1 MCTVSAIMDYGRR
14 EWPGLTPI
22 VDPWINPL
30 PPTSQPGA
38 TPFNPND
45 WIKIVKPEKDE
56 GRLPTK
62 AEMEAFL
69 KLVKAAEEFDK
80 KANQP
85 HCEDPEKIK
94 LLHAIEE
101 RLARL
106 EQSHKRLEDR
116 LDNPHAGAMIYGS
129 SNLPSHLTIGAEQ
142 VQLGTV
148 VQRAHKD
155 SGLSVEDW
163 NALSEV
169 DREHRLVDAIA
180 AMRREVAE

>member
-1 MCTVSAIMDYGRR
+1 VSFPPSWTTAAS

-22 VDPWINPL
+22 VDPWVNPMT
-30 PPTSQPGA
+30 PVNPGA
-38 TPFNPND
+38 TPFKPED
-45 WIKIVKPEKDE
+45 FIKLVKPQEKDE

-101 RLARL
+101 RLERIEEA
-106 EQSHKRLEDR
+106 HKRLEER
-116 LDNPHAGAMIYGS
+116 NDNHHVGSMIYGS
-129 SNLPSHLTIGAEQ
+129 SNLPSHIDHRRRDRSSWARWWRAPTRTAASRSMP
-142 VQLGTV
+142 GT
-148 VQRAHKD
+148 R
-155 SGLSVEDW
+155 
-163 NALSEV
+163 
-169 DREHRLVDAIA
+169 
-180 AMRREVAE
+180 